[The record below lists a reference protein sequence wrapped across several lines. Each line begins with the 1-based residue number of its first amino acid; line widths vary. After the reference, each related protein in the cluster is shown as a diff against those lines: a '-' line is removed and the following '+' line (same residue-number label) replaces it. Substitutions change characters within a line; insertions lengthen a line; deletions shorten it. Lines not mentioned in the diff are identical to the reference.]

1 MDGIELD
8 FDAEAILAMAKE
20 ALKRKTGARGLRAI
34 MEQLMIDV
42 MYDTASLTS
51 KAGKNK
57 LVVTAEMVHAELS
70 HTGNLLDM
78 LKRA

>member
-1 MDGIELD
+1 
-8 FDAEAILAMAKE
+8 
-20 ALKRKTGARGLRAI
+20 

-42 MYDTASLTS
+42 MYDTASLVTKSS
-51 KAGKNK
+51 KSK
-57 LVVTAEMVHAELS
+57 LIITADMVHAELS

>member
-8 FDAEAILAMAKE
+8 FDSDAILAMAKE

-42 MYDTASLTS
+42 MYDTASLVTKSS
-51 KAGKNK
+51 KSK
-57 LVVTAEMVHAELS
+57 LIITADMVHAELS